1 MFLTKKEKKVNQEY
15 LNKGFVIQDI
25 NNMNALNWISNFFL
39 KNIKE
44 KNNYKKNEDFLNNIH
59 KKIKVSNLNDFRLNL
74 IKKMS
79 QSQTFRENF
88 YQISKNLVDMV
99 VGNEVV
105 MQKNISLS
113 IQMPKDDSS
122 LLPVHA
128 DTWTGVSPYE
138 SVIWLP
144 LVNCFNSKSMF
155 ILPSNKIKKIKNIFK
170 EKKILNSDDIFKKI
184 KKDIIWL
191 NVKFGQVVIFDH
203 SLPHGNIINNEKETR
218 WSMNC
223 RFKSIFTPYR
233 DKKLGEYYEPITL
246 KPASKRGMEYKFPK

>member
-1 MFLTKKEKKVNQEY
+1 
-15 LNKGFVIQDI
+15 
-25 NNMNALNWISNFFL
+25 
-39 KNIKE
+39 
-44 KNNYKKNEDFLNNIH
+44 
-59 KKIKVSNLNDFRLNL
+59 
-74 IKKMS
+74 
-79 QSQTFRENF
+79 
-88 YQISKNLVDMV
+88 MV

-155 ILPSNKIKKIKNIFK
+155 ILPANKLKKIKNIFK

-203 SLPHGNIINNEKETR
+203 SLPHGNIINKEKETR